1 MDWVTFL
8 KVMIEDEKAAFNKY
22 QQAIDVADSK
32 KLKDVLVILRNEEQV
47 HIDILESE
55 IGRIESS

>member
-22 QQAIDVADSK
+22 QQAIEVADSK